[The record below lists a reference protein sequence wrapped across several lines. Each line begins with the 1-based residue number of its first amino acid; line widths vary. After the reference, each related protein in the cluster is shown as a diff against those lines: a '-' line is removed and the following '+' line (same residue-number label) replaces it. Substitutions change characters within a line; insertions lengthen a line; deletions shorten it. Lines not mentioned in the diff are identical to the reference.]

1 MDYELFHY
9 DRVNINNTFYGVN
22 MKYINQTRILRKTDV
37 LILTNLSKS
46 TLYNRIKDGLW
57 PTSISLG
64 ARAVG
69 FVQAECEAVLQAM
82 IAEKSPTEIKVLVQE
97 LITQRKQLVQGGTS
111 WKS

>member
-1 MDYELFHY
+1 M
-9 DRVNINNTFYGVN
+9 N
-22 MKYINQTRILRKTDV
+22 KINQPRILRKPDV

-57 PTSISLG
+57 PTPISLG

-82 IAEKSPTEIKVLVQE
+82 IAEQSADEIKALVQE
-97 LITQRKQLVQGGTS
+97 LITKRKQSVKGNSS